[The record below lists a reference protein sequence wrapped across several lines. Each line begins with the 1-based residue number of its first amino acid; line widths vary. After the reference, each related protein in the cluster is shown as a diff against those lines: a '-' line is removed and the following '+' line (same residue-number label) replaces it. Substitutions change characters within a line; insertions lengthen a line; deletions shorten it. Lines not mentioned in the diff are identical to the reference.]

1 MYLQYESLL
10 NALPS
15 VTFFVQFLAVG
26 RSLVQLSAPCAAET
40 VAPWLMA
47 SGDDSWSSVT
57 TKGLPRMPAGM
68 HFPCTVCYALPR
80 VQRAG
85 QRKVTPPNKDEAERP
100 ATVTHT
106 SDNDG
111 AQSERQALQ
120 HETRAHGCHVKRKR
134 RKQMKNK
141 LFKENKLMCNQSL

>member
-1 MYLQYESLL
+1 
-10 NALPS
+10 
-15 VTFFVQFLAVG
+15 
-26 RSLVQLSAPCAAET
+26 
-40 VAPWLMA
+40 
-47 SGDDSWSSVT
+47 
-57 TKGLPRMPAGM
+57 M

-120 HETRAHGCHVKRKR
+120 HETRHE
-134 RKQMKNK
+134 MKNELK
-141 LFKENKLMCNQSL
+141 MLLH

>member
-120 HETRAHGCHVKRKR
+120 HEIAGDARTGAAETQETSQGGNTGWSGTRHAAG
-134 RKQMKNK
+134 
-141 LFKENKLMCNQSL
+141 L